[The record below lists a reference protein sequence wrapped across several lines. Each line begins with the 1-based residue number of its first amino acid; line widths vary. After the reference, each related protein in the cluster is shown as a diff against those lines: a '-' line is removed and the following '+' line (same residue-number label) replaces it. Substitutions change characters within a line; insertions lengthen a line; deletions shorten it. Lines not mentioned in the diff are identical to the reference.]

1 MSLVSYKN
9 AVHLLMAVKSSPI
22 HFASLLW
29 LLETVGDVS
38 ALPEGSCFGMRGSR
52 GF

>member
-1 MSLVSYKN
+1 MSLVNYKN
-9 AVHLLMAVKSSPI
+9 AVHLLMAFKASPI
-22 HFASLLW
+22 HFASLLC

-38 ALPEGSCFGMRGSR
+38 PLPEGSCFGMRETR